1 MKRLIAKS
9 LKIFF
14 GTIGILLLAM
24 FLFPI
29 LFPGKIE
36 QEVKDFA
43 NRRLKGELNF
53 KEAQLSFFSHF
64 PYLTLSLTEFDLKGS
79 APYRNETLVS
89 ADEIAF
95 GINLK
100 TLFFD
105 GAVSIDKIYL
115 DQALINVKVDKNG
128 NANYNVYVSD
138 DKAPKDSK
146 EKSEDTSLKL
156 ERISIENT
164 HLSFNDQSTG
174 INIKAKGFNYLGKG
188 DLDKAIFDLDTEADI
203 DDFSFSFKGE
213 NYLKNKKVNAELIT
227 KINTNSLS
235 FIFEENNL
243 KINRLPIDFVGKL
256 DFLSNGYDL
265 DFKMESLD
273 SQLADFFTALP
284 PAYVTWLDKTQVEGR
299 TDLVFTLKGKYI
311 ASTQTNPDIG
321 FQMKIREGEINHN
334 KAPVAASNIFFNF
347 ETRIPELNPEKLEV
361 NIDSLFFNVGS
372 DYAKAIIKTKGLK
385 QPEVNAILR
394 SKMDLAKMN
403 RALGITA
410 FQVRGTLLSD
420 IVAKGTYDAIQNL
433 IPSIKAKLKLTK
445 GYLKTS
451 HYPNPITNIHVETT
465 ITDVSGQL
473 KDLQVTI
480 QPASFV
486 FEKNPVY
493 IKAKIQN
500 LDNVQ
505 YAIQAKGVLDIGRI
519 YKVFSQKGLG
529 VKGYVKA
536 NVRLKGTQSDAV
548 NGNYSKLQ
556 NSGTLYLRDIA
567 TTSTYLPKPFVI
579 KEGKFSFYQDQMQF
593 QDFKAMYGQSD
604 FLING
609 QLRNVIDFVLST
621 TGVLKGD
628 FVLSSRFLNA
638 DEFLSEKQGD
648 ISTATSPKVIEKG
661 VIVLPKNMDLQFK
674 AQLEELEFQDLKVN
688 GLQGKLALKNGQ
700 LQLRDAVAEI
710 IGCQVKMQADY
721 ADETLSRAAFDL
733 KLKATDFD
741 VQRAYKEVKLFR
753 EMVTAAESA
762 QGIIGLDYAIQG
774 KLNDQMMP
782 IFPSLKG
789 GGVLSVNKVKMKG
802 FKLMN
807 VVSRST
813 GKDKLKDPDLSKVDI
828 KTKIN
833 NNIITIERFKFKV
846 AGFRPRIEGTTSFD
860 GRLNLKMRLGL
871 PPLGIIG
878 IPLKIT
884 GTQENPRVRLGKQT
898 EDLEETEY
906 EEGMEHTPNTTAPGT
921 VPVPPTADK

>member
-89 ADEIAF
+89 ADDIAF

-100 TLFFD
+100 TLLFE
-105 GAVSIDKIYL
+105 GAISIDKIYL

-493 IKAKIQN
+493 IKAKLQN

-604 FLING
+604 FLMNG

-628 FVLSSRFLNA
+628 FMLSSRFLNA

-813 GKDKLKDPDLSKVDI
+813 GKDKLKDPDLLKVDI

-860 GRLNLKMRLGL
+860 GRINLKMRLGL

>member
-1 MKRLIAKS
+1 MKRLIVKS

-14 GTIGILLLAM
+14 GTLGVLLLAM

-100 TLFFD
+100 TLLFD
-105 GAVSIDKIYL
+105 GAVSIDKIFL

-128 NANYNVYVSD
+128 NANYNVYISE
-138 DKAPKDSK
+138 DKAPQDSK
-146 EKSEDTSLKL
+146 EKSKDTSLQL

-174 INIKAKGFNYLGKG
+174 IHIKAKGFNYLGKG
-188 DLDKAIFDLDTEADI
+188 DLDQAIFDLDTEAEI
-203 DDFSFSFKGE
+203 EDFSFSFKGE

-265 DFKMESLD
+265 DFKIESLD

-284 PAYVTWLDKTQVEGR
+284 PAYVTWLDKTQVDGR

-311 ASTQTNPDIG
+311 AATQTNPDIG

-361 NIDSLFFNVGS
+361 NIDSLFLNVGS

-385 QPEVNAILR
+385 QPTIKAIIR

-410 FQVRGTLLSD
+410 FQVRGTLFSD
-420 IVAKGTYDAIQNL
+420 IVAQGTYDANQNQ

-465 ITDVSGQL
+465 LTDTSGQL
-473 KDLQVTI
+473 KDLQVAI
-480 QPASFV
+480 HPASFV

-493 IKAKIQN
+493 VKAKLQN
-500 LDNVQ
+500 LDNLQ

-579 KEGKFSFYQDQMQF
+579 KEGKFSFVQDQMQF
-593 QDFKAMYGQSD
+593 QDFKATYGQSD
-604 FLING
+604 FLMNG

-648 ISTATSPKVIEKG
+648 TSTASSPQVIEKG
-661 VIVLPKNMDLQFK
+661 VIVLPKNMDLQFR
-674 AQLEELEFQDLKVN
+674 AQLEELKFQDLKVH
-688 GLQGKLALKNGQ
+688 GLQGKLGLKNGQ
-700 LQLRDAVAEI
+700 LQLRDAAAEI

-721 ADETLSRAAFDL
+721 ADETPSRAAFDL
-733 KLKATDFD
+733 KVKATDFD

-789 GGVLSVNKVKMKG
+789 GGVLSVKKVKMKG

-906 EEGMEHTPNTTAPGT
+906 QEGMEHTPNSTSPGT
-921 VPVPPTADK
+921 VPVPPTTDK

>member
-1 MKRLIAKS
+1 MKRLIVKS

-14 GTIGILLLAM
+14 GTIGALLLAM
-24 FLFPI
+24 YLFPI

-64 PYLTLSLTEFDLKGS
+64 PYLTLSLTKFDLKGS

-100 TLFFD
+100 TLLFD

-128 NANYNVYVSD
+128 NANYNVYVSE
-138 DKAPKDSK
+138 DKTPKDSK

-164 HLSFNDQSTG
+164 YLSFNDQSTG
-174 INIKAKGFNYLGKG
+174 IQIKAKGFNYLGKG
-188 DLDKAIFDLDTEADI
+188 DLDKAIFDLDTEAAI
-203 DDFSFSFKGE
+203 EDFSFSFKGE

-243 KINRLPIDFVGKL
+243 KINKLPIDFVGKL

-265 DFKMESLD
+265 DFKIESLD
-273 SQLADFFTALP
+273 SPLADFFTALP
-284 PAYVTWLDKTQVEGR
+284 PAYVTWLDKTQVEGQ
-299 TDLVFTLKGKYI
+299 TDLIFTLKGKYI

-347 ETRIPELNPEKLEV
+347 ETRLPDLNPDKLEV

-385 QPEVNAILR
+385 QPNVKAVIR

-420 IVAKGTYDAIQNL
+420 IVAQGTYDASRNQ
-433 IPSIKAKLKLTK
+433 IPAIKAKLKLTK

-465 ITDVSGQL
+465 LTDASGLL
-473 KDLQVTI
+473 KDLQVAI
-480 QPASFV
+480 HPASFV

-493 IKAKIQN
+493 VKAKLQN

-536 NVRLKGTQSDAV
+536 NVRLKGTQNDAV
-548 NGNYSKLQ
+548 NGNYAKLQ

-579 KEGKFSFYQDQMQF
+579 KEGKFSFVQDQMQF
-593 QDFKAMYGQSD
+593 QNFKATYGQSD
-604 FLING
+604 FLMNG

-628 FVLSSRFLNA
+628 FELSSRFLNA
-638 DEFLSEKQGD
+638 DEFLSEKQGN
-648 ISTATSPKVIEKG
+648 ISTATSPQVIEKG
-661 VIVLPKNMDLQFK
+661 VIVLPKNMDLYFK
-674 AQLEELEFQDLKVN
+674 AQLDELKFQDLKVN
-688 GLQGKLALKNGQ
+688 DLQGKLALKNGQ
-700 LQLRDAVAEI
+700 LQLRDAAAEI

-721 ADETLSRAAFDL
+721 ADETPSRAAFDL
-733 KLKATDFD
+733 KVKATDFD

-762 QGIIGLDYAIQG
+762 QGIIGLDYAING

-789 GGVLSVNKVKMKG
+789 GGVLSVKKVKMKG

-906 EEGMEHTPNTTAPGT
+906 QEGMEIT
-921 VPVPPTADK
+921 PTATP